1 MPAQGHNHGG
11 GGRMKMART
20 SEKLPGEQA
29 DRETMIL
36 TDNYA
41 ASYAVKGARVQVLS
55 AYPIT
60 PQSPV
65 VEKLAE
71 FIDDGEMNARM
82 IRVESEQSA
91 MASLI
96 SASITGSRVFTAT
109 SSHGLLYMH
118 EQLAWAA
125 GTRLPMVMC
134 IVTRAIGAP
143 WSVWTD
149 HQDAVSQRDTGWMQI
164 FCEDNQ
170 EIYDTVLEAFKI
182 AEDDRVSLPV
192 AVCYDGY
199 ILSHTVMPVELLH
212 QDEIDAFL
220 PPFHSHLMLARTMD
234 DPVGINPVTVPE
246 PREGFPAYMELRHR
260 MQKALEGAV
269 EVMSEIEEQFGKM
282 SGRDHGGPV
291 RGFQIDDAD
300 IVIVGMGSCASQAKT
315 AIDALRDEG
324 IKAGVLT
331 VRLFRPFPKHHVREA
346 LKDKSL
352 VVVFDR
358 DVAYGLEGA
367 LCAET
372 KVAVYSAPSHPYI
385 QGFIVGIGGRDF
397 TTEHVIQGVKMA
409 LERAK
414 NNNEVHDETT
424 WLGLMEGEE

>member
-1 MPAQGHNHGG
+1 MASKGKSKEKAKTEGNPA
-11 GGRMKMART
+11 R
-20 SEKLPGEQA
+20 EKS
-29 DRETMIL
+29 RETMLL
-36 TDNYA
+36 TGNHA
-41 ASYAVKGARVQVLS
+41 ASYAVKASRVQVVS

-65 VEKLAE
+65 VEKLSE
-71 FIDDGEMNARM
+71 FIEDGEMDARM

-91 MASLI
+91 IASLI
-96 SASITGSRVFTAT
+96 SASIVGTRVFTAT

-125 GTRLPMVMC
+125 GTRLPIVMC

-143 WSVWTD
+143 WSVWPD

-170 EIYDTVLEAFKI
+170 EIYDTVIEAFKI
-182 AEDDRVSLPV
+182 AEDERVYLPV

-199 ILSHTVMPVELLH
+199 ILSHTIMPVELLS
-212 QDEIDAFL
+212 QAEVDKFL
-220 PPFHSHLMLARTMD
+220 PPFNSHLMLSKTMD
-234 DPVGINPVTVPE
+234 DPIGLNPVTVPD

-260 MQKALEGAV
+260 MQQALERSIAV
-269 EVMSEIEEQFGKM
+269 MEEIEGQFGKL
-282 SGRDHGGPV
+282 SGRNHGGAV
-291 RGFQIDDAD
+291 RGYRLDDAD
-300 IVIVGMGSCASQAKT
+300 VAIIGMGSCSSQAKT
-315 AIDALRDEG
+315 AIDSLRASG

-331 VRLFRPFPKHHVREA
+331 VRLFRPFPKQRIREA
-346 LKDKSL
+346 LKHVNV

-372 KVAVYSAPSHPYI
+372 KVAFYNAPNPPYI
-385 QGFIVGIGGRDF
+385 HGFIVGLGGRDF
-397 TTEHVIQGVKMA
+397 TTDHVIQGTKMVVA
-409 LERAK
+409 MAK
-414 NNNEVHDETT
+414 NKEIHDETT
-424 WLGLMEGEE
+424 WLGLMEGE

>member
-1 MPAQGHNHGG
+1 
-11 GGRMKMART
+11 
-20 SEKLPGEQA
+20 
-29 DRETMIL
+29 MIL
-36 TDNYA
+36 TGNYA
-41 ASYAVKGARVQVLS
+41 ASYAVKSAHVQVLA

-65 VEKLAE
+65 VEKLSE
-71 FIDDGEMNARM
+71 FIEDGEMPNARM

-96 SASITGSRVFTAT
+96 SASITGARVFTAT

-125 GTRLPMVMC
+125 GTRLPIVMC

-170 EIYDTVLEAFKI
+170 EIYDTVLEAYRI
-182 AEDDRVSLPV
+182 AEDERVYLPV

-199 ILSHTVMPVELLH
+199 ILSHTVMPVELLA
-212 QDEIDAFL
+212 QDEIDGFV
-220 PPFHSHLMLARTMD
+220 PPFKSHLMLATTMN
-234 DPVGINPVTVPE
+234 DPVGVNPVTVSD

-260 MQKALEGAV
+260 MQKAHEGAV
-269 EVMSEIEEQFGKM
+269 AVMEEVEAEFVKV
-282 SGRDHGGPV
+282 SGRDHGGAV
-291 RGFQIDDAD
+291 RGYMLDDAD
-300 IVIVGMGSCASQAKT
+300 VVIVGMGSCASQAKC
-315 AIDALRDEG
+315 AIDALRAEG
-324 IKAGVLT
+324 INAGVLA
-331 VRLFRPFPKHHVREA
+331 VRLFRPFPKQRVREA
-346 LKDKSL
+346 IERAKAKT

-367 LCAET
+367 LSAET
-372 KVAVYSAPSHPYI
+372 KVALYPLAEKPYVS
-385 QGFIVGIGGRDF
+385 GFIVGLGGRDF
-397 TTEHVIQGVKMA
+397 TTAHVIQGTRIAV
-409 LERAK
+409 ERQAAG
-414 NNNEVHDETT
+414 ETHDETT
-424 WLGLMEGEE
+424 WLGLMEGEGEP

>member
-1 MPAQGHNHGG
+1 MNVASKAKAPAP
-11 GGRMKMART
+11 
-20 SEKLPGEQA
+20 EKA
-29 DRETMIL
+29 KTAAASRETMIL
-36 TDNYA
+36 TGNHA
-41 ASYAVKGARVQVLS
+41 ASYAIKASRVQVVA

-65 VEKLAE
+65 VEKLSE
-71 FIDDGEMNARM
+71 FIEDGEMKTRM

-96 SASITGSRVFTAT
+96 SASMTGTRVFTAT
-109 SSHGLLYMH
+109 SSHGLSYMH

-125 GTRLPMVMC
+125 GTRLPIVMC

-149 HQDAVSQRDTGWMQI
+149 HQDAISERDTGWMQI

-170 EIYDTVLEAFKI
+170 EIYDTVLEAYKI
-182 AEDDRVSLPV
+182 AEDERVYLPV

-199 ILSHTVMPVELLH
+199 ILSHTVMPVELLA
-212 QDEIDAFL
+212 QEEVDKFL
-220 PPFHSHLMLARTMD
+220 PAFKSHLMLAKTID
-234 DPVGINPVTVPE
+234 DPVGVNPVTVPE

-260 MQKALEGAV
+260 MQKALEGAIAVMESV
-269 EVMSEIEEQFGKM
+269 EKDFSTI
-282 SGRDHGGPV
+282 SGRYHGGAV
-291 RGFQIDDAD
+291 RGYRLDDAD
-300 IVIVGMGSCASQAKT
+300 VAIVGMGSCSSQAKT
-315 AIDALRDEG
+315 AIDGLRAAG

-331 VRLFRPFPKHHVREA
+331 VRLFRPFPKQRIRDA
-346 LKDKSL
+346 LRGKKV

-372 KVAVYSAPSHPYI
+372 KVAFYNDPDRPYI
-385 QGFIVGIGGRDF
+385 HGFIVGLGGRDF
-397 TTEHVIQGVKMA
+397 TTEHVIQGTKMA
-409 LERAK
+409 IERSK
-414 NNNEVHDETT
+414 NQEIHDETT
-424 WLGLMEGEE
+424 WLGMMEGE

>member
-1 MPAQGHNHGG
+1 MNVASKGKAKTTGTEKMNPA
-11 GGRMKMART
+11 
-20 SEKLPGEQA
+20 
-29 DRETMIL
+29 RETMIL
-36 TDNYA
+36 TGNHA
-41 ASYAVKGARVQVLS
+41 ASFAVKASRVQVIS

-65 VEKLAE
+65 VEKLSE
-71 FIDDGEMNARM
+71 FIEDGEMKTRM

-96 SASITGSRVFTAT
+96 SASTTGARVFTAT
-109 SSHGLLYMH
+109 SSHGLSYMH

-125 GTRLPMVMC
+125 GTRLPIVMC

-149 HQDAVSQRDTGWMQI
+149 HQDAVSERDTGWMQI
-164 FCEDNQ
+164 FCENNQ
-170 EIYDTVLEAFKI
+170 EIYDTVLEAYRI
-182 AEDDRVSLPV
+182 AEDERVYLPV

-199 ILSHTVMPVELLH
+199 ILSHTVMPVEVMA
-212 QDEIDAFL
+212 QEEVDKFL
-220 PPFHSHLMLARTMD
+220 PAFKSHLMIAKTMD
-234 DPVGINPVTVPE
+234 DPVGVNPVTMPD

-269 EVMSEIEEQFGKM
+269 GVMEEVEKEFSKI
-282 SGRDHGGPV
+282 SGRYHGGAV
-291 RGFQIDDAD
+291 RGHRLDDAE
-300 IVIVGMGSCASQAKT
+300 VAIVGMGSCSSQAKV
-315 AIDALRDEG
+315 AIDALRAAG

-331 VRLFRPFPKHHVREA
+331 VRLFRPFPKRQIREA
-346 LKDKSL
+346 LKGKKV

-372 KVAVYSAPSHPYI
+372 KVSFANAPNPPYI
-385 QGFIVGIGGRDF
+385 QGFIVGLGGRDF
-397 TTEHVIQGVKMA
+397 TTEQVILGTKMA
-409 LERAK
+409 VERSK
-414 NNNEVHDETT
+414 NREIHDETT
-424 WLGLMEGEE
+424 WLGLMEGE